1 MLSANHISFLF
12 RLELIPLENWS
23 SKSNQLL
30 HNCLLHNLQTISKA
44 STNLQSASVV
54 NYTFAGQ
61 MLKYFPS
68 LVEENKDLWC
78 FLTELISHLE
88 PNLSQVSSQL
98 LSQHVQL
105 CLQLLNLVPEK
116 ERFYST
122 LTSLKCSEWLLA
134 FCEGLIHQEESLQN
148 KECISVLISS
158 DNFLAKIQDI
168 LCKNEELTK
177 QESTLLLTSIKYGK
191 QCTIIFSF

>member
-1 MLSANHISFLF
+1 MKYKPFFLLF

-23 SKSNQLL
+23 PESSQLL
-30 HNCLLHNLQTISKA
+30 HDCLLHNLQAISKA
-44 STNLQSASVV
+44 SKNLQSASVV

-61 MLKYFPS
+61 MLKSFPR
-68 LVEENKDLWC
+68 LVKENKDLWC
-78 FLTELISHLE
+78 FLTELITNLE

-98 LSQHVQL
+98 LSLHVQL

-116 ERFYST
+116 QSFYSA

-134 FCEGLIHQEESLQN
+134 FCEGLIHQEESPQN

-191 QCTIIFSF
+191 QCYLI